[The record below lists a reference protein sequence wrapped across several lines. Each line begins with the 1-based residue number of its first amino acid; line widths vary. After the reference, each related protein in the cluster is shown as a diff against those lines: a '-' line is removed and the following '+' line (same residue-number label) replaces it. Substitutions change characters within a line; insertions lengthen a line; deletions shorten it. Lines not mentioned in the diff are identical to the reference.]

1 MIKRRLFIVVLALIG
16 AVVGAGLAVAAT
28 PKSTRYEIEA
38 QVALVPAPDLT
49 MAEASNFWEVLTRGQ
64 MTRTAAI
71 LYQDWK
77 WLPAAADDAKV
88 PYGSITL
95 TAAALPETTLL
106 TVTVT
111 AGSKD
116 AAKAALTSIMNN
128 ATPEVASM
136 VQPYSV
142 KILWPRE
149 DAAHLLPG
157 PDSTQL
163 AAGGGLG
170 GLLLGGAVGYFLAR
184 WQSRRAERA
193 GTERV
198 ETERAE
204 DVENE
209 TLLK

>member
-1 MIKRRLFIVVLALIG
+1 MIKRRLVIIVLALIG

-71 LYQDWK
+71 LYQDWR
-77 WLPAAADDAKV
+77 WLPAAAEDAKV
-88 PYGSITL
+88 PYGSVTL
-95 TAAALPETTLL
+95 TAAAMPETTLL

-116 AAKAALTSIMNN
+116 AARAALTSVMNN
-128 ATPEVASM
+128 ATPEVTSM
-136 VQPYSV
+136 VQPYFV
-142 KILWPRE
+142 KVLWPRD
-149 DAAHLLPG
+149 DAAHALPG
-157 PDSTQL
+157 PDTTQL

-170 GLLLGGAVGYFLAR
+170 GLLFGGAVGYFLVR
-184 WQSRRAERA
+184 WRTRRAERA
-193 GTERV
+193 ESA
-198 ETERAE
+198 AE

>member
-1 MIKRRLFIVVLALIG
+1 MNKRRLFIIVLALIG
-16 AVVGAGLAVAAT
+16 AVVGAGLAIAAT

-49 MAEASNFWEVLTRGQ
+49 LAEASGFWEVLTRGQ

-77 WLPAAADDAKV
+77 WLPAAAEDAKV

-111 AGSKD
+111 ADTKD
-116 AAKAALTSIMNN
+116 AARTALTSILNN

-136 VQPYSV
+136 VQPYFV
-142 KILWPRE
+142 KILWPRD

-170 GLLLGGAVGYFLAR
+170 GLLLGGAAGYFLAR
-184 WQSRRAERA
+184 SRMRRAERA
-193 GTERV
+193 
-198 ETERAE
+198 ETPAE